1 LRAGQN
7 RQQHTIM
14 SEDHPPILAHPLGE
28 QPAVELLLDSPV
40 PVDTYA
46 GRIDVDWDPD
56 AAVTPLGQ
64 LPFFIEYLKQ
74 AGLFDG
80 WVAGCPIHYTS
91 PNAPSK
97 RDLLGT
103 VFLSILSGH
112 WRYAHITALRADPV
126 SPPLLGMAKVLSED
140 AVRRGMRKI
149 DPVEGEAWLQENLD
163 YVTRPLLR
171 EPWILDVDTTVKPL
185 FGHQEGA
192 VVGYNP
198 AKPGRPSHSYHSY
211 LIANLRLVLDV
222 EVHDG
227 NQTASKHGAPGLWA
241 MLDRLGRDCWPW
253 LLRGDTG
260 WGNEAVMREAEQ
272 RDLAYLFRIRM
283 TVNVRRAIERATDG
297 AWTEAGHGWE
307 GQSTALRLDGWSRQ
321 RRVVLLRRKLEGTL
335 AISEQDADGQQRLSF
350 ATVDAR
356 KQVWE
361 YGALVTSTD
370 AEILTLGQTYR
381 DRADC
386 ENDFDE
392 FKNQWGWAGFTTQ
405 DRHRCQLMARCV
417 ALVANWWNLYV
428 RLADPDHHREAITSR
443 PLLLTAIGRQTQHA
457 GRTTLHVSSPH
468 GRHVWARQAL
478 TRISKFFAELRQTA
492 EQLTPL
498 DRWYRILSLALV
510 KYLHGRQL
518 APPRRIQAGEA
529 TAMG

>member
-1 LRAGQN
+1 
-7 RQQHTIM
+7 M
-14 SEDHPPILAHPLGE
+14 SEDRDLISAHPAGE
-28 QPAVELLLDSPV
+28 QPVVESIVAGPV

-80 WVAGCPIHYTS
+80 WVTGCPIQYAS
-91 PNAPSK
+91 PNAPPK

-103 VFLSILSGH
+103 VLLSVLAGH
-112 WRYAHITALRADPV
+112 WRYAHITALRADKV
-126 SPPLLGMAKVLSED
+126 SPSLLGMKRVLSED
-140 AVRRGMRKI
+140 AVRRGLAKI
-149 DPVEGEAWLQENLD
+149 DPEAGAAWLQENLD
-163 YVTRPLLR
+163 YVTRPLLG
-171 EPWILDVDTTVKPL
+171 EPWILDVDTTIKPL

-192 VVGYNP
+192 VVGDNP
-198 AKPGRPSHSYHSY
+198 TKPGRPSHSFHSY

-227 NQTASKHGAPGLWA
+227 NQTAAKHGAPGLWA
-241 MLDRLGRDCWPW
+241 LLDRLGRDCWPR

-272 RDLAYLFRIRM
+272 RDLPYLFRIRL
-283 TVNVRRAIERATDG
+283 TANVRRAIERAANGPWAD
-297 AWTEAGHGWE
+297 AGRGWQ
-307 GQSTALRLDGWSRQ
+307 GQSIQLRLDGWGRQ
-321 RRVVLLRRKLEGTL
+321 RRVVLLRRKLEGAL
-335 AISEQDADGQQRLSF
+335 AISEQDANGQQLLSF
-350 ATVDAR
+350 ATVDKR

-370 AEILTLGQTYR
+370 AEILTLGQAYR

-405 DRHRCQLMARCV
+405 DRNRCQLMARSV
-417 ALVANWWNLYV
+417 ALVANWWNLFA

-443 PLLLTAIGRQTQHA
+443 PLLLTAIGRRTHHA

-468 GRHVWARQAL
+468 GRHGWARQAF
-478 TRISKFFAELRQTA
+478 TRIGAFFAESRQTA

-498 DRWYRILSLALV
+498 DRWYRILSQALV
-510 KYLHGRQL
+510 KYLHGRRL
-518 APPRRIQAGEA
+518 EPPRRIQVDGA